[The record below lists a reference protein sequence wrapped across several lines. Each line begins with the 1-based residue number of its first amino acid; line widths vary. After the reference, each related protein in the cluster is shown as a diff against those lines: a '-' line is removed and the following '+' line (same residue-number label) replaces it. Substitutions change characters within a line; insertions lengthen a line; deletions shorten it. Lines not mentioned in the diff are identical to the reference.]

1 MARPTPSAGD
11 NGRSTGGSPLNS
23 PANFP
28 TKSERIDQALRAGT
42 LGDVAGILSE
52 MPPGDVAYLLSSS
65 PPDYRAL
72 LLGLLES
79 EQEALVV
86 NELPD
91 ELRSAILIDRAPEAL
106 AGIVE
111 KLDDDDVADILHE
124 LPEDVTGQVLAIMDE
139 QYRQRLQT
147 VLSFPDDCAG
157 GLMSTDTI
165 TIRADL
171 TLDVVLR
178 YLRRHVEIPQNTDN
192 LIVVNRSD
200 KLVGLLPI
208 RTLLVSDP
216 AVSVREM
223 MITDQ
228 EAIATH
234 MPATEVARRFER
246 NDWIS
251 APVVDETGKL
261 LGRITIDDVVD
272 VIMEEA
278 DHSLTSLAG
287 LAEEDTFATVW
298 QSAPRRA
305 VWLAI
310 NLATALLA
318 SSVISLFQGTIEKV
332 VALAV
337 LMPVVASMGG
347 IAGTQSLTI
356 LIRAMAMGQ
365 INDRNQLWLIGR
377 ESLIGLI
384 NGILWA
390 AVVAITASLWFDDFT
405 LGLII
410 GCAMLINLVTAGL
423 SGAGLPLLLQRL
435 SIDPALAGGVL
446 VTTVTDIVGFL
457 TFLGLATW
465 FYG

>member
-1 MARPTPSAGD
+1 M
-11 NGRSTGGSPLNS
+11 NS

-28 TKSERIDQALRAGT
+28 SKTERIDQALRAGT
-42 LGDVAGILSE
+42 LGDVAGILAE
-52 MPPGDVAYLLSSS
+52 MPPGDVAYLVSSS
-65 PPDYRAL
+65 PPDYRNL
-72 LLGLLES
+72 LLGLLDAD
-79 EQEALVV
+79 QEALVV

-91 ELRSAILIDRAPEAL
+91 ELRSAVLIDRDPEAL

-147 VLSFPDDCAG
+147 VLSFPDDVAG

-178 YLRRHVEIPQNTDN
+178 YLRRHIEIPQNTDN

-208 RTLLVSDP
+208 RTVLVSDP

-228 EAIATH
+228 EAINVQ

-251 APVVDETGKL
+251 APVVDDTGKL

-272 VIMEEA
+272 VIIEEA

-298 QSAPRRA
+298 HSAPRRA

-377 ESLIGLI
+377 ETMIGLL
-384 NGILWA
+384 NGFLWA
-390 AVVAITASLWFDDFT
+390 AVVAITASVWFDDFT

-410 GCAMLINLVTAGL
+410 ACAMLINLITAGL
-423 SGAGLPLLLQRL
+423 SGAGLPLMLQRMN
-435 SIDPALAGGVL
+435 IDPALAGGVL

>member
-1 MARPTPSAGD
+1 M
-11 NGRSTGGSPLNS
+11 NS
-23 PANFP
+23 PANFSAK
-28 TKSERIDQALRAGT
+28 TERIDDALRSET
-42 LGDVAGILSE
+42 LGDVAGILAE
-52 MPPGDVAYLLSSS
+52 MSPGDVAYLISSS
-65 PPDYRAL
+65 PPDYRDV
-72 LLGLLES
+72 LLGLLEPD
-79 EQEALVV
+79 QEAQVV

-91 ELRSAILIDRAPEAL
+91 DLRNATLIDRAPEAL
-106 AGIVE
+106 AEIVGQ
-111 KLDDDDVADILHE
+111 LDDDDVADILHE
-124 LPEDVTGQVLAIMDE
+124 LPDEVTGQVLAIMDE

-147 VLSFPDDCAG
+147 VLSFPDDVAG

-178 YLRRHVEIPQNTDN
+178 YLRRHAEIPTNTDN
-192 LIVVNRSD
+192 LIVVNRND
-200 KLVGLLPI
+200 RFVGLLPI
-208 RTLLVSDP
+208 GTVLVSDP

-228 EAIATH
+228 EAINAGT
-234 MPATEVARRFER
+234 PATEVARRFER

-251 APVVDETGKL
+251 APVVDDSGQL

-287 LAEEDTFATVW
+287 LAEEDTFAPVW

-305 VWLAI
+305 VWLGL
-310 NLATALLA
+310 NLVTALLA
-318 SSVISLFQGTIEKV
+318 SSVINLFQDTIEKV

-337 LMPVVASMGG
+337 LMPIVASMGG

-365 INDRNQLWLIGR
+365 ISDRNQLWLVGR
-377 ESLIGLI
+377 ESLVGLL
-384 NGILWA
+384 NGLLWA
-390 AVVAITASLWFDDFT
+390 AVIAATASIWFGDIV
-405 LGLII
+405 LGAII
-410 GCAMLINLVTAGL
+410 ACAMLINLVTAGL
-423 SGAGLPLLLQRL
+423 TGAGLPIVLRRL
-435 SIDPALAGGVL
+435 RIDPALAGGVL
-446 VTTVTDIVGFL
+446 VTTITDVVGFL
-457 TFLGLATW
+457 AFLGLATL

>member
-1 MARPTPSAGD
+1 M
-11 NGRSTGGSPLNS
+11 NS
-23 PANFP
+23 PPNFP

-42 LGDVAGILSE
+42 LGDVAGILAE

-65 PPDYRAL
+65 PPDYRTL
-72 LLGLLES
+72 LLGLLQS

-147 VLSFPDDCAG
+147 VLSFPDDVAG

-178 YLRRHVEIPQNTDN
+178 YLRRHVEIPQNTDS

-228 EAIATH
+228 EAIAAN

-272 VIMEEA
+272 VIIEEA

-384 NGILWA
+384 NGVLWA

-410 GCAMLINLVTAGL
+410 ACAMLINLVTAGL
-423 SGAGLPLLLQRL
+423 SGAGLPLMLQRL
-435 SIDPALAGGVL
+435 NIDPALAGGVL